1 MKENLS
7 HLILASAS
15 PRRLA
20 LLEQVGLRPEI
31 LVPTEI
37 DETPKRR
44 ELPRNLASRLARA
57 KVEAALSSSKIKDLE
72 GDCYLLAAD
81 TVVAVGRRIIPKPE
95 IAAEAA
101 AGLKL
106 LSGRAHRV
114 YTAVSVIAPNGRKKH
129 RVVETRV
136 RFKRLSRQDLESYLS
151 TGEWRDKAGGY
162 AIQGRAEAFV
172 MNLSG
177 SYSNVVGLPLY
188 DTVQLL
194 TGIGYPVYFDWLNPN
209 G

>member
-20 LLEQVGLRPEI
+20 LLEQMGLRPEI

-44 ELPRNLASRLARA
+44 ELPRSLAVRLARA
-57 KVEAALSSSKIKDLE
+57 KVEAAMSSAKIKELE

-95 IAAEAA
+95 IAADAA
-101 AGLKL
+101 EGLKL
-106 LSGRAHRV
+106 LSGRSHRV
-114 YTAVSVIAPNGRKKH
+114 YTAISIIAPNGKH
-129 RVVETRV
+129 KGRVVETRV
-136 RFKRLSRQDLESYLS
+136 RFKRLSRQDLESYIS

-172 MNLSG
+172 MNISG

-194 TGIGYPVYFDWLNPN
+194 MGLGYPVYFDWLNPN
-209 G
+209 

>member
-1 MKENLS
+1 MKESLS

-44 ELPRNLASRLARA
+44 ELPRSYAQRLAREKA
-57 KVEAALSSSKIKDLE
+57 KAALSSPKLEDLE
-72 GDCYLLAAD
+72 GDRYLLTAD

-95 IAAEAA
+95 IAADAA

-106 LSGRAHRV
+106 LSGRSHRV
-114 YTAVSVIAPNGRKKH
+114 YTALCVIGPNGRQKH

-136 RFKRLSRQDLESYLS
+136 RFKRLSRPDLESYLS

-194 TGIGYPVYFDWLNPN
+194 TGVGYPVHFDWLNPK
-209 G
+209 

>member
-1 MKENLS
+1 MKDSLS

-20 LLEQVGLRPEI
+20 LLEQMGLRPEI

-37 DETPKRR
+37 DETPNRR
-44 ELPRNLASRLARA
+44 ELPRSLALRLAKA
-57 KVEAALSSSKIKDLE
+57 KADAALSNQKIKDLE
-72 GDCYLLAAD
+72 GECYLLAAD
-81 TVVAVGRRIIPKPE
+81 TVVAVGRRIIPKPV
-95 IAAEAA
+95 IAADAA

-106 LSGRAHRV
+106 LSGRSHRV
-114 YTAVSVIAPNGRKKH
+114 YTAICVVGPNGKQKT
-129 RVVETRV
+129 RVVETKV
-136 RFKRLSRQDLESYLS
+136 RFKRLSRHDLESYLS

-172 MNLSG
+172 MNISG

-194 TGIGYPVYFDWLNPN
+194 MGIGYPVYFDWLNPE
-209 G
+209 

>member
-1 MKENLS
+1 MTENLS

-20 LLEQVGLRPEI
+20 LLEQMGLRPEI
-31 LVPTEI
+31 LAPTEV
-37 DETPKRR
+37 DETPERR
-44 ELPRNLASRLARA
+44 ELPRNLAIRLAKA
-57 KVEAALSSSKIKDLE
+57 KAQAALASQDFQKIE

-81 TVVAVGRRIIPKPE
+81 TVVCVGRRIIPKPE
-95 IAAEAA
+95 IAADAA

-106 LSGRAHRV
+106 LSGRSHRV
-114 YTAVSVIAPNGRKKH
+114 YTAICVVAPNGKQKY
-129 RVVETRV
+129 RVVETKV
-136 RFKRLSRQDLESYLS
+136 RFKRLSRQDLESYLA

-172 MNLSG
+172 MNISG

-194 TGIGYPVYFDWLNPN
+194 MGIGYPVYFDWLNPN
-209 G
+209 

>member
-1 MKENLS
+1 MTDGLS
-7 HLILASAS
+7 HLVLASAS

-20 LLEQVGLRPEI
+20 LLEQVGLRPDI
-31 LVPTEI
+31 LIPTEI
-37 DETPKRR
+37 DETPNRR
-44 ELPRNLASRLARA
+44 ELPRNLAIRLANA
-57 KVEAALSSSKIKDLE
+57 KAQAALASPKLKQLE
-72 GDCYLLAAD
+72 GSCYIVAAD
-81 TVVAVGRRIIPKPE
+81 TVVAVGRRLVPKPE

-101 AGLKL
+101 AGLQM
-106 LSGRAHRV
+106 LSGRSHRV
-114 YTAVSVIAPNGRKKH
+114 YTALVVVAPNGKSKH

-172 MNLSG
+172 MNISG

-194 TGIGYPVYFDWLNPN
+194 LGLGYPVYFDWLNPA
-209 G
+209 

>member
-44 ELPRNLASRLARA
+44 ELPRSLASRLAKT
-57 KVEAALSSSKIKDLE
+57 KVEAALSSPKIKDLE

-95 IAAEAA
+95 IAADAA

-114 YTAVSVIAPNGRKKH
+114 YTALSVIAPNGKQKH

-194 TGIGYPVYFDWLNPN
+194 TGIGYPVYFDWLNPTA
-209 G
+209 

>member
-1 MKENLS
+1 MNENLS

-20 LLEQVGLRPEI
+20 LLEQVGLRPEM

-37 DETPKRR
+37 DETPNRR
-44 ELPRNLASRLARA
+44 ELPRNLALRLAKA
-57 KVEAALSSSKIKDLE
+57 KADAAWSSSRIKELE
-72 GDCYLLAAD
+72 GECYLLAAD

-95 IAAEAA
+95 IAADAA

-106 LSGRAHRV
+106 LSGRSHRV
-114 YTAVSVIAPNGRKKH
+114 YTAICVIAPNGKQKT

-172 MNLSG
+172 MNISG
-177 SYSNVVGLPLY
+177 SYSSVVGLPLY
-188 DTVQLL
+188 DTIQLL
-194 TGIGYPVYFDWLNPN
+194 TGTGYPVYFDWLNPE
-209 G
+209 

>member
-1 MKENLS
+1 MKESLS

-20 LLEQVGLRPEI
+20 LLEQIGLRPEI

-37 DETPKRR
+37 DESPNRR
-44 ELPRNLASRLARA
+44 ELPRSLAQRLAQE
-57 KVEAALSSSKIKDLE
+57 KMKAALSNPKIKDIE
-72 GDCYLLAAD
+72 GECYLLAAD

-95 IAAEAA
+95 IAADAA

-106 LSGRAHRV
+106 LSGRSHRV
-114 YTAVSVIAPNGRKKH
+114 YTAICVVAPNGKQKH

-136 RFKRLSRQDLESYLS
+136 RFKRLSRQDLESYIS

-194 TGIGYPVYFDWLNPN
+194 TGVGYPVHFDWLNPI
-209 G
+209 

>member
-20 LLEQVGLRPEI
+20 LLEQMGLRPEI
-31 LVPTEI
+31 LAPTEI
-37 DETPKRR
+37 DETPLRR
-44 ELPRNLASRLARA
+44 ELPRNLAVRLAKA
-57 KVEAALSSSKIKDLE
+57 KVDAALASRKFKELE

-81 TVVAVGRRIIPKPE
+81 TVVAVGRRIIAKPE
-95 IAAEAA
+95 IAADAA

-114 YTAVSVIAPNGRKKH
+114 YTAISVVAPNGKQKN
-129 RVVETRV
+129 RVVETKV

-172 MNLSG
+172 MNISG
-177 SYSNVVGLPLY
+177 SYSNVVGLPVY

-194 TGIGYPVYFDWLNPN
+194 MGIGYPVYFDWLNPD
-209 G
+209 

>member
-20 LLEQVGLRPEI
+20 LLEQVGLRPEV

-37 DETPKRR
+37 DETPQRR
-44 ELPRNLASRLARA
+44 ELPRNLAVRLAKA
-57 KVEAALSSSKIKDLE
+57 KVDAALANRKLKELE

-81 TVVAVGRRIIPKPE
+81 TVVAVGRRIIAKPE
-95 IAAEAA
+95 IAADAA

-114 YTAVSVIAPNGRKKH
+114 YTAISVVGPNGKQKN
-129 RVVETRV
+129 RVVETKV

-172 MNLSG
+172 MNISG

-194 TGIGYPVYFDWLNPN
+194 MGIGYPVYFDWLNPD
-209 G
+209 